1 MRPGTRGGGHLALVR
16 AECMDLL
23 GDDRERGRT
32 DRAGQPAAREAL
44 QWIIGG
50 YTLAFAAGMIA
61 GARLGDRYGRK
72 RLFALGAAGFAVA
85 SLACAFAVSPGMLI
99 GFRLAQGAAAALLI
113 PQGLGIIREVFAGD
127 DRSKAFAVFGRV
139 IGLSAVLGPILGG
152 PWWTERVRVR
162 WRLHVLH

>member
-1 MRPGTRGGGHLALVR
+1 MALNETQTAVRAGHPRRWAILALVLA

-23 GDDRERGRT
+23 DGT
-32 DRAGQPAAREAL
+32 IVNVAAPTVRASLHASAAAL

-50 YTLAFAAGMIA
+50 YALAFAAGMIA

-127 DRSKAFAVFGRV
+127 DRARRLPCSARSSGCPRCSARSWAGR
-139 IGLSAVLGPILGG
+139 
-152 PWWTERVRVR
+152 WWT
-162 WRLHVLH
+162 